1 MIPYQ
6 YVVLRCVPRV
16 DRGETINVGIV
27 LYAQAT
33 DALLCAGHV
42 DDARLRALAP
52 TLDPNAVRASLDIVA
67 DVCAGRNGGGRPD
80 LESLG
85 RRFGWLSAPRSTVV
99 QPGPVHGG
107 LTRDPTAEV
116 ERLLELLVR

>member
-67 DVCAGRNGGGRPD
+67 DVCAGRNGGDDHRCSP
-80 LESLG
+80 SHF
-85 RRFGWLSAPRSTVV
+85 R
-99 QPGPVHGG
+99 
-107 LTRDPTAEV
+107 
-116 ERLLELLVR
+116 